1 MKKKK
6 VFIQDCGIFL
16 DEFVVS
22 AGLTKDELK
31 QYAKKEK
38 LGKEFMKV
46 VFEDC
51 DYIEEKNSKCAH
63 TYFST
68 DTNAVSLL
76 SLSAVEDS
84 WDYWSSVLHE
94 VVHVVQRT
102 EVRKGLQKEDEARA
116 YLTEYLFNNIRR
128 KLVGTIKI

>member
-1 MKKKK
+1 MKKKM

-22 AGLTKDELK
+22 AGLTTDELK
-31 QYAKKEK
+31 KFAKKKK

-51 DYIEEKNSKCAH
+51 DFIEEKNPKCAH

-68 DTNAVSLL
+68 ETNAVSLV
-76 SLSAVEDS
+76 SLSKFEDS

-94 VVHVVQRT
+94 VVHVVQR
-102 EVRKGLQKEDEARA
+102 EEIRKGLQKEDEARA

-128 KLVGTIKI
+128 KLSGVIKI